1 MELLSCLL
9 FIKQTLVEA
18 LLCFRFFLA
27 PPVMVLKD
35 VEASPRGEVR
45 RQGEEDILD
54 FFFFCSL
61 EY

>member
-9 FIKQTLVEA
+9 FIKQTLVKG

-35 VEASPRGEVR
+35 VEESPRGELR
-45 RQGEEDILD
+45 RQGEEAFL
-54 FFFFCSL
+54 FSFSVV
-61 EY
+61 